1 MVIHCDPKTKVISS
15 IFFQTSWMKD
25 AFERYPEVLEIDTT
39 HKLCENNMALT
50 VYEVVDC
57 FGAGRIAGYALL
69 SNESCDVV
77 TESLQVLVKG
87 CSDSSKKT
95 LVVMIDKDPSEINA
109 ALTLLPKAEVHLC
122 DWHVKEIFDREGT
135 AKMGAWYKQEVQGI
149 LEKMRFSHTETAYNE
164 GYIALQKAAN
174 DAFMAYF
181 DERWHQSRLIWKDF
195 QRNLS
200 FNLKERT
207 TGRVESHNA
216 GLKKIIKKRIPVSET
231 IFRLRVGNNFKELDN
246 QHKLFLAAAKTK
258 YHKYSADPIVQKI
271 MELNTPFVGKHI
283 LKQYERSQ
291 RPPSDNDHVVTESTC
306 DCKFFTNTHLPC
318 AHIFRLRR
326 TKGTSFLSS
335 LLYDCSY
342 LLKLRINFQIMAN
355 LYCFRDGNL

>member
-1 MVIHCDPKTKVISS
+1 MLIQLDNLLEEDPGSNVVIHCDPKTKVISS

-135 AKMGAWYKQEVQGI
+135 AEMGARYKQEVQGI
-149 LEKMRFSHTETAYNE
+149 LEKMRFSHTETACNSICSSYAVDKGLVTAEDRTAVVDSAKMRRQTTTVFNKATTA
-164 GYIALQKAAN
+164 ALDSCNQLCGI
-174 DAFMAYF
+174 YF
-181 DERWHQSRLIWKDF
+181 DGRKNDTQVQFHYRRFFWLISKF
-195 QRNLS
+195 S
-200 FNLKERT
+200 
-207 TGRVESHNA
+207 
-216 GLKKIIKKRIPVSET
+216 P
-231 IFRLRVGNNFKELDN
+231 
-246 QHKLFLAAAKTK
+246 
-258 YHKYSADPIVQKI
+258 YH
-271 MELNTPFVGKHI
+271 
-283 LKQYERSQ
+283 
-291 RPPSDNDHVVTESTC
+291 
-306 DCKFFTNTHLPC
+306 
-318 AHIFRLRR
+318 
-326 TKGTSFLSS
+326 
-335 LLYDCSY
+335 
-342 LLKLRINFQIMAN
+342 
-355 LYCFRDGNL
+355 